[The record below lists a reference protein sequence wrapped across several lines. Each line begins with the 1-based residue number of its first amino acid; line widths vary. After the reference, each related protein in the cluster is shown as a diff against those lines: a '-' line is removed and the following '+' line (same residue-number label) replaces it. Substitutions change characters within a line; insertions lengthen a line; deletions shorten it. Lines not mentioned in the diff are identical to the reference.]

1 MLEIQIT
8 EAMVVDLKL
17 WIVVLADLGTLLL
30 ALLLGVSILSPN
42 FWERR
47 RRRLPD
53 GHQNP
58 KVQTPIEAI
67 RAVRVIFSTADLAS
81 F

>member
-42 FWERR
+42 FWESGGGGFLTVTRTRR
-47 RRRLPD
+47 FRCRLRQYEQF
-53 GHQNP
+53 G
-58 KVQTPIEAI
+58 
-67 RAVRVIFSTADLAS
+67 
-81 F
+81 

>member
-1 MLEIQIT
+1 MLKIQIP

-42 FWERR
+42 FWESGGGGGGFLTVTRTRR
-47 RRRLPD
+47 FRRRLRQYEQF
-53 GHQNP
+53 G
-58 KVQTPIEAI
+58 
-67 RAVRVIFSTADLAS
+67 
-81 F
+81 

>member
-8 EAMVVDLKL
+8 EALVVDLNL

-42 FWERR
+42 FWESGGGGGFLTVTRTRR
-47 RRRLPD
+47 FRCRLRQYEQF
-53 GHQNP
+53 G
-58 KVQTPIEAI
+58 
-67 RAVRVIFSTADLAS
+67 
-81 F
+81 

>member
-1 MLEIQIT
+1 MLKIQIT

-42 FWERR
+42 F
-47 RRRLPD
+47 
-53 GHQNP
+53 G
-58 KVQTPIEAI
+58 
-67 RAVRVIFSTADLAS
+67 RAAAAAAS
-81 F
+81 

>member
-1 MLEIQIT
+1 MLKIQIP

-42 FWERR
+42 FWESGGGGGGFLTVPRTRR
-47 RRRLPD
+47 FRRRLRQYEQF
-53 GHQNP
+53 G
-58 KVQTPIEAI
+58 
-67 RAVRVIFSTADLAS
+67 
-81 F
+81 